1 VGGEILLK
9 YKGIKL
15 DEGQEMNAT
24 DTKPLAELCAE
35 LGITASVRELDT
47 FNNEGGLTKFPEW
60 AKQGWS
66 IVLKYQGK
74 RAQFRFYG
82 GGASKTPTAS
92 DLVWAVAIDSE
103 AVDESLKDW
112 CDNFGYST
120 DSITARSTYKA
131 CQRNGERLIKLIGN
145 AEIFSQLVESARDY

>member
-1 VGGEILLK
+1 
-9 YKGIKL
+9 
-15 DEGQEMNAT
+15 MNAT

-35 LGITASVRELDT
+35 LGITASVKELDGDLIT
-47 FNNEGGLTKFPEW
+47 FPDW
-60 AKQGWS
+60 AKQGW
-66 IVLKYQGK
+66 IITLRYKGK

-112 CDNFGYST
+112 CDNFGYTT

-145 AEIFSQLVESARDY
+145 KEIFSQLVESARNY

>member
-1 VGGEILLK
+1 
-9 YKGIKL
+9 
-15 DEGQEMNAT
+15 MNAT

-35 LGITASVRELDT
+35 LGITASVRELDSD
-47 FNNEGGLTKFPEW
+47 LHRFPEW

-66 IVLKYQGK
+66 ITLSYQGK

-92 DLVWAVAIDSE
+92 DLVWAVATDST
-103 AVDESLKDW
+103 ALTESFSDW
-112 CDNFGYST
+112 CGEFGYST

-145 AEIFSQLVESARDY
+145 KDIFSQLVESAREY

>member
-1 VGGEILLK
+1 
-9 YKGIKL
+9 
-15 DEGQEMNAT
+15 MNAT

-35 LGITASVRELDT
+35 LGITARVRELDSD
-47 FNNEGGLTKFPEW
+47 LHRFPEW

-66 IVLKYQGK
+66 ITLNYQGK

-103 AVDESLKDW
+103 AIDESFSDW

-131 CQRNGERLIKLIGN
+131 CQRNGERLIKLIGS
-145 AEIFSQLVESARDY
+145 AEVFSQLVESAREY

>member
-1 VGGEILLK
+1 
-9 YKGIKL
+9 
-15 DEGQEMNAT
+15 MNAT

-35 LGITASVRELDT
+35 LGITASVKELDT
-47 FNNEGGLTKFPEW
+47 FNSEGGLTQFPEW
-60 AKQGWS
+60 AKQAWA
-66 IVLKYQGK
+66 ITLKYKGK

-103 AVDESLKDW
+103 ALNDSFNDW

-120 DSITARSTYKA
+120 DSIKARSTYKA
-131 CQRNGERLIKLIGN
+131 CQRNGQRLTDLIGSP
-145 AEIFSQLVESARDY
+145 EIFSQLVESGREY

>member
-1 VGGEILLK
+1 
-9 YKGIKL
+9 
-15 DEGQEMNAT
+15 MNAT

-35 LGITASVRELDT
+35 LGITASVKELDGDLIT
-47 FNNEGGLTKFPEW
+47 FPEW

-66 IVLKYQGK
+66 ITLSYQRK

-92 DLVWAVAIDSE
+92 DLVWAVAVDSE
-103 AVDESLKDW
+103 AVNESFSNW

-145 AEIFSQLVESARDY
+145 KEIFSQLVESAREY

>member
-1 VGGEILLK
+1 
-9 YKGIKL
+9 
-15 DEGQEMNAT
+15 MNAT

-35 LGITASVRELDT
+35 LGITASVKELDGDLIT
-47 FNNEGGLTKFPEW
+47 FPEW

-66 IVLKYQGK
+66 ITLSYQRK

-103 AVDESLKDW
+103 AVDESFSNW

-145 AEIFSQLVESARDY
+145 KEIFSQLVESAREY

>member
-1 VGGEILLK
+1 
-9 YKGIKL
+9 
-15 DEGQEMNAT
+15 MNAT

-47 FNNEGGLTKFPEW
+47 FNSEGGLTKFPEW

-92 DLVWAVAIDSE
+92 DLVWAVATDST
-103 AVDESLKDW
+103 ALTESFSEW
-112 CDNFGYST
+112 CADLGYNT
-120 DSITARSTYKA
+120 DSIKDRSIYKA
-131 CQRNGERLIKLIGN
+131 CQRNGQRLIDLIGN
-145 AEIFSQLVESARDY
+145 AEIFSQLVESAREY

>member
-1 VGGEILLK
+1 
-9 YKGIKL
+9 
-15 DEGQEMNAT
+15 MNAT

-47 FNNEGGLTKFPEW
+47 FNSEGGLTKFPEW

-92 DLVWAVAIDSE
+92 DLIWAVATDST
-103 AVDESLKDW
+103 ALTESFSEW
-112 CDNFGYST
+112 CADLGYNT
-120 DSITARSTYKA
+120 DSIKDRSIYKA

-145 AEIFSQLVESARDY
+145 KEIFSQLVESAREY

>member
-1 VGGEILLK
+1 VNDTL
-9 YKGIKL
+9 
-15 DEGQEMNAT
+15 
-24 DTKPLAELCAE
+24 TKPLAELCAE
-35 LGITASVRELDT
+35 LGITASVRELDGDLIT
-47 FNNEGGLTKFPEW
+47 FPEW

-66 IVLKYQGK
+66 IVLKYNKK

-103 AVDESLKDW
+103 ALNESFSEW
-112 CDNFGYST
+112 CDSFGYST

-131 CQRNGERLIKLIGN
+131 CQRNGQRLTDLIGN
-145 AEIFSQLVESARDY
+145 KEIFSQLVESAREY

>member
-1 VGGEILLK
+1 
-9 YKGIKL
+9 
-15 DEGQEMNAT
+15 MNAT

-35 LGITASVRELDT
+35 LGITASVRELDSD
-47 FNNEGGLTKFPEW
+47 LHRFPEW

-66 IVLKYQGK
+66 ITLSYQRK

-82 GGASKTPTAS
+82 GGASKAPTAS

-103 AVDESLKDW
+103 AVDESFSNW

-120 DSITARSTYKA
+120 DSIKARSTYKA

-145 AEIFSQLVESARDY
+145 KEIFSQLVESAREY

>member
-1 VGGEILLK
+1 
-9 YKGIKL
+9 
-15 DEGQEMNAT
+15 MNAT

-47 FNNEGGLTKFPEW
+47 FNGEGGLTKFPEW

-92 DLVWAVAIDSE
+92 DLVWAVATDST
-103 AVDESLKDW
+103 ALTESFSEW
-112 CDNFGYST
+112 CADLGYNT
-120 DSITARSTYKA
+120 DSIKDRSIYKA
-131 CQRNGERLIKLIGN
+131 CQRNAQRLTDLIGN
-145 AEIFSQLVESARDY
+145 AEIFSQLVESAREY

>member
-1 VGGEILLK
+1 
-9 YKGIKL
+9 
-15 DEGQEMNAT
+15 MNAT

-35 LGITASVRELDT
+35 LGITASVRELDGDLIT
-47 FNNEGGLTKFPEW
+47 FPDW

-66 IVLKYQGK
+66 ITLKYKGK

-103 AVDESLKDW
+103 ALTESFSDW
-112 CDNFGYST
+112 CANLGYTT
-120 DSITARSTYKA
+120 DSIKARSAYKA
-131 CQRNGERLIKLIGN
+131 CKRNGQRLTDLIGS
-145 AEIFSQLVESARDY
+145 AEIFSQLVESGREY

>member
-1 VGGEILLK
+1 
-9 YKGIKL
+9 
-15 DEGQEMNAT
+15 MNAT
-24 DTKPLAELCAE
+24 DTKPLSELCAE

-47 FNNEGGLTKFPEW
+47 FNGEGGLTKFPEW

-82 GGASKTPTAS
+82 GGAIKTPTAS
-92 DLVWAVAIDSE
+92 DLVCSVAIDSE
-103 AVDESLKDW
+103 ALNESFSEW
-112 CDNFGYST
+112 CDSFGYST
-120 DSITARSTYKA
+120 DSITARSTFKA
-131 CQRNGERLIKLIGN
+131 CQRNGQRLTDLIGN

>member
-1 VGGEILLK
+1 
-9 YKGIKL
+9 
-15 DEGQEMNAT
+15 MNAT

-47 FNNEGGLTKFPEW
+47 FNGEGGLTKFPEW

-92 DLVWAVAIDSE
+92 DLVWSVATDST
-103 AVDESLKDW
+103 ALTESFSEW
-112 CDNFGYST
+112 CADLGYNT
-120 DSITARSTYKA
+120 DSIKDRSIYKA

-145 AEIFSQLVESARDY
+145 KEIFSQLVESAREY

>member
-1 VGGEILLK
+1 
-9 YKGIKL
+9 
-15 DEGQEMNAT
+15 MNAT

-35 LGITASVRELDT
+35 LGITARVKELDT
-47 FNNEGGLTKFPEW
+47 FNSEGGLTKFPDW

-66 IVLKYQGK
+66 ITLRYQGK

-92 DLVWAVAIDSE
+92 DLVWAVATDST
-103 AVDESLKDW
+103 ALTESFSDW
-112 CDNFGYST
+112 CGEFGYST

-131 CQRNGERLIKLIGN
+131 CQRNGQRLTDLIGS
-145 AEIFSQLVESARDY
+145 AEIFSQLVESGRDY

>member
-1 VGGEILLK
+1 VVL
-9 YKGIKL
+9 L
-15 DEGQEMNAT
+15 DEGQKMNDT
-24 DTKPLAELCAE
+24 LTKPLAELCAE
-35 LGITASVRELDT
+35 LGITASVRELDGDLTT
-47 FNNEGGLTKFPEW
+47 FPDW

-66 IVLKYQGK
+66 IVLKYNKK

-103 AVDESLKDW
+103 ALNDSFSDW
-112 CDNFGYST
+112 CDNFDYST
-120 DSITARSTYKA
+120 DSTKARSTYKA

-145 AEIFSQLVESARDY
+145 KDIFSQLVESAREY

>member
-1 VGGEILLK
+1 
-9 YKGIKL
+9 
-15 DEGQEMNAT
+15 MNAT

-35 LGITASVRELDT
+35 LGITASVRELSTDD
-47 FNNEGGLTKFPEW
+47 FWGRGQVKFLDW

-66 IVLKYQGK
+66 ITLKYKGK

-82 GGASKTPTAS
+82 GGNASTPTAS

-103 AVDESLKDW
+103 AVDESFKDW

-145 AEIFSQLVESARDY
+145 KEIFSQLVESAREY

>member
-1 VGGEILLK
+1 
-9 YKGIKL
+9 
-15 DEGQEMNAT
+15 MNAT

-35 LGITASVRELDT
+35 LDITASVRELDGDLTT
-47 FNNEGGLTKFPEW
+47 FPDW

-66 IVLKYQGK
+66 IVLKYKGK

-103 AVDESLKDW
+103 ALNESFKDW
-112 CDNFGYST
+112 CDNFGYTT
-120 DSITARSTYKA
+120 DSVKARATYKA

-145 AEIFSQLVESARDY
+145 KEIFSQLVESGREY